1 VAIVILRLMIGLHF
15 LSEGTAKLGGEFSSS
30 GFLSN
35 AKGPL
40 APSFRA
46 MVWDA
51 EGRSRLGMAHNKQGD
66 LVIQGQPTR
75 NAWRDYRADVADYYG
90 FDKQQ
95 QKESEKLLSSYLAQ
109 YDWYVKTNRDET
121 LEYFKQL
128 ERREGQRQ
136 DATYTN
142 VASLREQGEK
152 LEGKLRRDR
161 AGLLVGIDKMWEGL
175 EDDMNGLATPDQ
187 RGNSSLALHKLGRQT
202 VDSITLDK
210 VIPYFDLVVGA
221 CLVLG
226 LLVRWVSAFAGLF
239 LISVIA
245 SQWPGAVGAAPV
257 YYQVIEL
264 AGLGV
269 LAMMAAG
276 QYAGLDFFI
285 QYKRRQRASKKEKAA
300 GQVAQDPLAT
310 GPVSSELQVME
321 EIVAVDASPPQP
333 IPLPEPEPEPEPIPL
348 PEPEPE
354 PEPDPDLQDDA
365 SLDRRD
371 E

>member
-1 VAIVILRLMIGLHF
+1 M
-15 LSEGTAKLGGEFSSS
+15 
-30 GFLSN
+30 
-35 AKGPL
+35 
-40 APSFRA
+40 
-46 MVWDA
+46 
-51 EGRSRLGMAHNKQGD
+51 
-66 LVIQGQPTR
+66 
-75 NAWRDYRADVADYYG
+75 
-90 FDKQQ
+90 
-95 QKESEKLLSSYLAQ
+95 
-109 YDWYVKTNRDET
+109 KTNRDEI

-175 EDDMNGLATPDQ
+175 EDDLNGLATPDQ
-187 RGNSSLALHKLGRQT
+187 RGNSSLVLHKLGRRT

-269 LAMMAAG
+269 LAMMSAG

-300 GQVAQDPLAT
+300 GQVAQDPPAT
-310 GPVSSELQVME
+310 GPVTSELQVME
-321 EIVAVDASPPQP
+321 ELVVVDESPPQP
-333 IPLPEPEPEPEPIPL
+333 IPLPESESESQI
-348 PEPEPE
+348 
-354 PEPDPDLQDDA
+354 EPDPDLQDDA
-365 SLDRRD
+365 SPDRRD